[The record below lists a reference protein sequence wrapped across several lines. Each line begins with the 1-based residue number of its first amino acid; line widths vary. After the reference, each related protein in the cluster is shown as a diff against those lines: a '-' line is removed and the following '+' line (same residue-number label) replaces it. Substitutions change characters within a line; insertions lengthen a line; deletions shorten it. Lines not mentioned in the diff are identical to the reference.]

1 MVSIPLRS
9 TIAILFFFSGFAAL
23 VYQVLWVRELS
34 LLFGSTAQAAALAIA
49 VFFAGLAV
57 GGWFWGRMAPRVQSA
72 LATFGALEVAV
83 ALTALGHF
91 FLTDIY
97 HGLYPALYALIGNH
111 PVADQALKASLATLI
126 LFPSSFL
133 MGGTLPMM
141 GQFMVRVVGRL
152 STTGT
157 ALYALNTFGS
167 AVGALAAGFVL
178 PMWLGF
184 HGAYLLAVGIDFT
197 VGIITLVLSRVIQAD
212 QAHASPTSDPS
223 ASCPVDPA
231 LTAHWPTVSLRLVG
245 VIAFASG
252 LATLGVEVL
261 WTRLFA
267 QVLQNSVYTYAIVLV
282 AFLVALTLGSLMA
295 NALARLKSLPPS
307 AVLIVLLLLSS
318 AVIAA
323 SPWVFH
329 AATDGLNYVG
339 AGAGWRNYLVI
350 VSVTALTVMV
360 LPGILLGAVLP
371 YLLRTVE
378 TSRLEPGWI
387 IGQLVAVNTSG
398 AIVGSLAAGFVLLPW
413 IGVTNS
419 LLVLAAVYLA
429 LTVWLIWHSSATTT
443 WRLAGA
449 AVLLVICVGLLVWEP
464 QGLGVSRLDQAAG
477 EMLLD
482 VREGSHAT
490 ATVVQRGE
498 HRVLRVNNYYT
509 LGGTS
514 SLDSERNRTLIP
526 MMTHPNPRNI
536 FYLGMGTGITAGTS
550 LMFPVDRVDVCELL
564 PEVVALARLHFSPWN
579 NGLFED
585 ERVRI
590 RAQDGHHCLR
600 HTNQRYDVIISD
612 LFTPWK
618 AGTGNLYTREHYEVA
633 RERLANGGLFVQWLP
648 LYQLTERELGS
659 IGRTMQA
666 VFPQVVAWRGD
677 MFPTGSIL
685 ALVGTEAGV
694 TLDAEVL
701 VQHGRALAGNPDLPA
716 ALLQA
721 VSLRFYAGNIG
732 LSHVFAD
739 YPINTR
745 NRPVVEYGAPRSQ
758 RLVHTGE
765 ARWVIG
771 AELGSL
777 YEALSQQVPPQRDP
791 YLSQLQPRQW
801 GYVQAGRHYYH
812 YRVLGRHGYEELASQ
827 HLDAFLRLTPFEV
840 APSPTPEETGSR
852 WEEQRHEK

>member
-1 MVSIPLRS
+1 MVSTPLRWA
-9 TIAILFFFSGFAAL
+9 IAALFFLSGFAAL
-23 VYQVLWVRELS
+23 VYQVLWVRELG

-49 VFFAGLAV
+49 VFFAGLAA
-57 GGWFWGRMAPRVQSA
+57 GGWFWGRMAPRVRSA
-72 LATFGALEVAV
+72 LATFGVLEVAV

-91 FLTDIY
+91 FLTDLY
-97 HGLYPALYALIGNH
+97 HSLYPALYALAGDH
-111 PVADQALKASLATLI
+111 PVADQALKAGLATLI
-126 LFPSSFL
+126 LFPPAFL

-167 AVGALAAGFVL
+167 AMGALAAGFVL
-178 PMWLGF
+178 PMLLGF
-184 HGAYLLAVGIDFT
+184 HGAYLLAIGIDLS
-197 VGIITLVLSRVIQAD
+197 VGIIAIVLARRILSRESRTELPSMP
-212 QAHASPTSDPS
+212 SPAETAATAAVSRWPS
-223 ASCPVDPA
+223 LPP
-231 LTAHWPTVSLRLVG
+231 RLVG

-282 AFLVALTLGSLMA
+282 SFLVALTLGSLMA
-295 NALARLKSLPPS
+295 NALARLKRMPPHG
-307 AVLIVLLLLSS
+307 VLTVLLLLS
-318 AVIAA
+318 AGVIGA
-323 SPWVFH
+323 SPWAFH

-339 AGAGWRNYLVI
+339 AGAGWRDYLTA
-350 VSVTALTVMV
+350 VSATAMAVMV

-371 YLLRTVE
+371 YLLRVVE
-378 TSRLEPGWI
+378 ASRPEPGRI
-387 IGQLVAVNTSG
+387 IGQLVAANTSG
-398 AIVGSLAAGFVLLPW
+398 AIIGSLAAGFVLLPW
-413 IGVTNS
+413 IGVTGS
-419 LLVLAAVYLA
+419 LLVFAAVYPALA
-429 LTVWLIWHSSATTT
+429 VWLIWRGSAPIV

-449 AVLLVICVGLLVWEP
+449 TPLTAICLGLLAWDP

-477 EMLLD
+477 ESLLD

-490 ATVVQRGE
+490 ATVVQRDE
-498 HRVLRVNNYYT
+498 HRALRVNNYYT
-509 LGGTS
+509 LGGTT
-514 SLDSERNRTLIP
+514 SLESERNRTLIP
-526 MMTHPNPRNI
+526 MMTHPDPRNI

-564 PEVVALARLHFSPWN
+564 PEVVELARIHFSPWN
-579 NGLFED
+579 NGLFQD
-585 ERVRI
+585 ERVTV

-600 HTNQRYDVIISD
+600 HTDRRYDVIISD

-633 RERLANGGLFVQWLP
+633 RERLADGGLFVQWLP

-659 IGRTMQA
+659 IGRTMQE

-685 ALVGTEAGV
+685 ALVGTEADV
-694 TLDAEVL
+694 TLDPDVL
-701 VQHGRALAGNPDLPA
+701 VRHGRALAGNPELPA
-716 ALLQA
+716 PLLQA
-721 VSLRFYAGNIG
+721 VSLRFYAGNVG
-732 LSHVFAD
+732 LSQVFDD
-739 YPINTR
+739 YPVNTR

-758 RLVHTGE
+758 RRVHAGE

-777 YEALSQQVPPQRDP
+777 YEALARQVPPHQDP
-791 YLSQLQPRQW
+791 YLSRLEQPGR
-801 GYVQAGRHYYH
+801 GYVHAGRHYYH
-812 YRVLGRHGYEELASQ
+812 YRVLGRHGHEELAGR
-827 HLDAFLRLTPFEV
+827 HLDAFLRLTPFEA

-852 WEEQRHEK
+852 WEE